1 MFNTTVKQRQPN
13 LFHHRRAVLEID
25 TTAAKKNYDTFRK
38 LLKPQT
44 KLLAV
49 IKSNAYGHDLLGWAK
64 LMDTCGV
71 DWFGVDSALEGFS
84 LRETGITKPIL
95 VLGYTLP
102 ANFALAKKHNLTL
115 TISSW
120 ENLQYLKKVPLPFHL
135 KVDTGMGRQGFVP
148 SDMPAVI
155 KYILADKN
163 LIKNC
168 RGVYTHFA
176 DAKNPAFPKNTFN
189 QIKEFEQ
196 TISAL
201 NQAGLQ
207 PLRHAAAS
215 AGTLLFPQAHYDMV
229 RVGMS
234 LYGYWPAA
242 EVRGALEDT
251 LTLSPTLTWKTIIA
265 EIKKLPVG
273 SKIGYDLTETLT
285 TNSTVAICPVGYW
298 DGYPRLLS
306 SIGHVLVGGKRC
318 RVLGRV
324 SMEMLVIDVST
335 VPQVKVGSEV
345 VLLGKQNKSE
355 ITAEEIALLAQTSAY
370 EIITRLNPLMKREFV

>member
-1 MFNTTVKQRQPN
+1 MFNTTVKRPITNIFQ
-13 LFHHRRAVLEID
+13 HRRAVIEID
-25 TTAAKKNYDTFRK
+25 TKAAKKNCNTFRK

-64 LMDTCGV
+64 LMDQFGA

-102 ANFALAKKHNLTL
+102 ANFTLAKKHNLTL

-120 ENLQYLKKVPLPFHL
+120 ENLKHLKKVPLPYHL
-135 KVDTGMGRQGFVP
+135 KIDTGMGRQGFLP
-148 SDMPAVI
+148 SDITAVI
-155 KYILADKN
+155 KFILADKN

-168 RGVYTHFA
+168 HGVYTHFA

-196 TISAL
+196 VILAL

-207 PLRHAAAS
+207 LLRHAAAS

-234 LYGYWPAA
+234 MYGYWPAA

-251 LTLSPTLTWKTIIA
+251 VTLSPTLTWKTIIT
-265 EIKKLPVG
+265 EIKELPAG
-273 SKIGYDLTETLT
+273 SKIGYDLTETLNK
-285 TNSTVAICPVGYW
+285 NSTVAICPVGYW

-306 SIGHVLVGGKRC
+306 SIGHVLVSGERC

-324 SMEMLVIDVST
+324 SMEMIVIDVSKIKT
-335 VPQVKVGSEV
+335 AKVGTEV
-345 VLLGKQNKSE
+345 VLLGKQNKAE
-355 ITAEEIALLAQTSAY
+355 ISAEEIALLAQTSAY
-370 EIITRLNPLMKREFV
+370 EIITRLNPLMKREFI

>member
-1 MFNTTVKQRQPN
+1 MFNTTVKHSTSHIFQ
-13 LFHHRRAVLEID
+13 HRRAVIEID
-25 TTAAKKNYDTFRK
+25 TKAAQQNYQTFRK
-38 LLKPQT
+38 LLKPGT
-44 KLLAV
+44 KLLSV

-64 LMDTCGV
+64 LMDQFGV

-84 LRETGITKPIL
+84 LRQAGITKPIL

-102 ANFALAKKHNLTL
+102 ANFALAAQHNLTI

-120 ENLQYLKKVPLPFHL
+120 ENLKQIKKVPLPYHL
-135 KVDTGMGRQGFVP
+135 KVDTGMGRQGFLP
-148 SDMPAVI
+148 GDINAVI
-155 KYILADKN
+155 KFIVNDKK

-168 RGVYTHFA
+168 HGVYTHFA
-176 DAKNPAFPKNTFN
+176 DAKNPAFPKNTFQ

-196 TISAL
+196 AILAL
-201 NQAGLQ
+201 NQAGLK

-234 LYGYWPAA
+234 LYGHWPAA
-242 EVRGALEDT
+242 EVKGALEDK
-251 LTLSPTLTWKTIIA
+251 LTLSPTLTWKTILT
-265 EIKKLPVG
+265 EVKKLPAG
-273 SKIGYDLTETLT
+273 SRIGYDLTETLT
-285 TNSTVAICPVGYW
+285 QDSVAGICPVGYW

-306 SIGHVLVGGKRC
+306 SVGHVLVGGQRC

-324 SMEMLVIDVST
+324 SMEMLVIDVSKIKS
-335 VPQVKVGSEV
+335 VKVGTEV
-345 VLLGKQNKSE
+345 VILGRQKKQE

-370 EIITRLNPLMKREFV
+370 EIITRLNPLMKREFI